1 MCLQYSLRKDFT
13 LFILREECGTASKAV
28 AKSSFA
34 AFCHWARAQVR
45 TVPERNGPGL
55 SFLPAW
61 LRAQGELTNRGGQLN
76 NSRLSATFKIVLMEK
91 KRQMPGVGTQPGLR
105 CGEKFCPKS
114 SWPDKSRENFLRFHS
129 NANSFLQ

>member
-1 MCLQYSLRKDFT
+1 MCLQYSLWKDFT
-13 LFILREECGTASKAV
+13 LFILREECGTASEAV

-61 LRAQGELTNRGGQLN
+61 LRAQGELTNRGGPLN
-76 NSRLSATFKIVLMEK
+76 NSRVTATFKIVLMEK
-91 KRQMPGVGTQPGLR
+91 RDECLVLGRSLGSGVG
-105 CGEKFCPKS
+105 KS
-114 SWPDKSRENFLRFHS
+114 FAPRVHGRTSAGKTF
-129 NANSFLQ
+129 